1 MWDNLCV
8 FLSLSDPL
16 TEKLSRIII
25 FLLDYY
31 KLNSSPSSLSHYYFT
46 PNLLKIS
53 CQINYFTN
61 SLSPSTNELFFSC
74 VHTSSLIPIS
84 DQFVLFLSRLRCPHD
99 LFSLSHIFLRFF
111 YLTLY
116 ARRALQQNSS
126 FPTTFVTCHNWP
138 GFCTML
144 VKN

>member
-1 MWDNLCV
+1 MWDSLCV
-8 FLSLSDPL
+8 FLSLSDHL

-61 SLSPSTNELFFSC
+61 SLSPSTNELFFPC

-84 DQFVLFLSRLRCPHD
+84 DQFVLFLSRLRCPHH
-99 LFSLSHIFLRFF
+99 LFSLSHIFEVFLPDPVCQKGPSAKLILF
-111 YLTLY
+111 YHLCHLPQLTWVLY
-116 ARRALQQNSS
+116 YA
-126 FPTTFVTCHNWP
+126 C
-138 GFCTML
+138 
-144 VKN
+144 